1 MKNIVRIIIQIIM
14 DTIASPGG
22 PPLSNSSSLS
32 SDPFPFIITFMFY
45 LFIDL
50 RVTQFSARVS
60 TAAVVSALT
69 LFWSTLT
76 TLDQNTKPS
85 QDLAAKADQ
94 DAAAVEEGGSIN
106 SILTGVTMLGK
117 QLKMFSHK
125 SDGKNRT

>member
-1 MKNIVRIIIQIIM
+1 
-14 DTIASPGG
+14 
-22 PPLSNSSSLS
+22 
-32 SDPFPFIITFMFY
+32 MFY

-85 QDLAAKADQ
+85 QDLAAKAVKADQ